1 MQVVTF
7 VVLCV
12 AVLPFM
18 LSVNWE
24 RLLYWTA
31 VDKIVGEV
39 EVMV

>member
-18 LSVNWE
+18 LTVNWE

-31 VDKIVGEV
+31 VEKMVEEV
-39 EVMV
+39 EVIV